1 MKIYFNILLIFC
13 STLLFSQKL
22 IHPKYVFKQDF
33 EKSQLR
39 HVNDPYFFEYK
50 QVAYIGKLSEKIN
63 VEYDLNINSDYSSKL
78 LKEYYRKDNVE
89 TLNNEFRER
98 HYSSFIIHADTSKET
113 PLLKIELDTLKM
125 SVLQA
130 DVKID
135 SLLEAGL
142 PFEKEIPYVYN
153 YFDGFPVT
161 IYNLEGRERVIGYG
175 NNVALELEA
184 LDKTNKWQTVTKV
197 RRYTCG
203 NGIYFFVLKPGE
215 IATVFVPRLHGNF
228 KTRFRYRLGNVVSNE
243 FEGSIDE
250 KYIGKN

>member
-1 MKIYFNILLIFC
+1 MKIYFNILLIFF
-13 STLLFSQKL
+13 STLLFSQKI

-33 EKSQLR
+33 EKSQMR

-63 VEYDLNINSDYSSKL
+63 VEYEFNVFTERNTQFLN
-78 LKEYYRKDNVE
+78 EYYRKENFI

-98 HYSSFIIHADTSKET
+98 HYVNFTLYADISQETSLFKT
-113 PLLKIELDTLKM
+113 ELDTLRM
-125 SVLQA
+125 SVTEA
-130 DVKID
+130 NIKID
-135 SLLEAGL
+135 SLAAG
-142 PFEKEIPYVYN
+142 FCIDREIPEKINFYE
-153 YFDGFPVT
+153 GFPVT
-161 IYNLEGRERVIGYG
+161 IYNFEGRERVIGYG

-197 RRYTCG
+197 LKYTCG
-203 NGIYFFVLKPGE
+203 NGIYYFVLKPGE